1 MRTNHNTL
9 RYLCQRDNFPTFDVS
24 AWSIFQKNVK
34 KNKEWLSKI
43 LDDDFPN
50 YAREVYSYCLDADVF
65 PKDVKSF
72 LSKVRR
78 GLKPF
83 RPLEYLLTAYV
94 LDSKS
99 GSQADWLGEQMRL
112 CHMSRAISATLSI
125 VALEFVVLNL
135 YYLSIK
141 LSSSSKEEITMALSV
156 FVFIMAALVLS
167 NFFAHQAY
175 SRFCMTLFSL
185 LYAQTQWKRE
195 DTIKG

>member
-1 MRTNHNTL
+1 MAL
-9 RYLCQRDNFPTFDVS
+9 ALVSVLFFGLLLDLIGPTFDVS

-50 YAREVYSYCLDADVF
+50 YARDVYSFCLDQDVF
-65 PKDVKSF
+65 PRDIAIF

-112 CHMSRAISATLSI
+112 CHMSRAVSATLLL
-125 VALEFVVLNL
+125 VAMESVLLNI
-135 YYLSIK
+135 YYTFIK
-141 LSSSSKEEITMALSV
+141 FSTSSNAEITMGTICFCFYYGCPCIIKFFLAPSV
-156 FVFIMAALVLS
+156 FP
-167 NFFAHQAY
+167 
-175 SRFCMTLFSL
+175 L
-185 LYAQTQWKRE
+185 LYDSFFLALCTDAAEARRR
-195 DTIKG
+195 D